1 MARETH
7 RQQGQLMLEDPR
19 IVELSYQAHAEI
31 RQMAERAR
39 EELARRV
46 AFAKRSL
53 GQRTRYLKHLFP
65 K

>member
-1 MARETH
+1 
-7 RQQGQLMLEDPR
+7 MLEDPR

-65 K
+65 KEQS